1 MKVENLKFL
10 DVVLVDFGSNPIG
23 SEQGGVRPA
32 VVIQN
37 NIGNKFSPT
46 TIVLPLTSRLKH
58 LNQPTHVLLVKDDDN
73 GLEVDSVVLA
83 EAIRQISKKR
93 ILQFLGR
100 VTNPKD
106 KNKIKLAYIA
116 NLEKEYC

>member
-1 MKVENLKFL
+1 MKVENLNFL
-10 DVVLVDFGSNPIG
+10 DIVLVDFGSNPIG
-23 SEQGGVRPA
+23 SEQGGKRPA
-32 VVIQN
+32 IIIQN
-37 NIGNKFSPT
+37 NVGNRFSPT
-46 TIVLPLTSRLKH
+46 TIVLPLTSRHKH

-93 ILQFLGR
+93 ILQYLGR
-100 VTNPKD
+100 VTNPED

-116 NLEKEYC
+116 NLEKECC